1 MANTGTD
8 GTAIDSGMRKRNLR
22 TVGLLAA
29 IFFLPLIV
37 SFYMYYGS
45 DWRPVASTAHG
56 ELYQPARPLPAAE
69 LRDSKGEVAPVN
81 VFSEKW
87 ALVYVGSGACD
98 DACKNSLYFMRQ
110 TRLSLNN
117 EMTRVNRF
125 FLATAACCDND
136 FLDREHPGLVSLDAS
151 GPNAAALIAA
161 FPAPDRER
169 SLYIVDPLGNL
180 VMRYDTR
187 DTPKGL
193 LDDLKK
199 LLKLSHIG

>member
-1 MANTGTD
+1 MANTGAD
-8 GTAIDSGMRKRNLR
+8 GTVIDSGMRKRNLR

-29 IFFLPLIV
+29 LFFLPLIA

-45 DWRPVASTAHG
+45 AWRPVASTAHG
-56 ELYQPARPLPAAE
+56 ELYHPARPLPPAE
-69 LRDSKGEVAPVN
+69 LRDSKGQVAPVN
-81 VFSEKW
+81 VFTEKW
-87 ALVYVGSGACD
+87 ALVYVGGGACD
-98 DACKNSLYFMRQ
+98 EACRSSLYFMRQ

-117 EMTRVNRF
+117 EMTRVNRV
-125 FLATAACCDND
+125 FLATSACCDNA
-136 FLDREHPGLVSLDAS
+136 FLDREHAGLLSLDAS
-151 GPNAAALIAA
+151 GPEAASLVAA
-161 FPAPDRER
+161 FPPTDRER
-169 SLYIVDPLGNL
+169 SLYVIDPLGNL

>member
-1 MANTGTD
+1 MAD
-8 GTAIDSGMRKRNLR
+8 STAIDSNIRKRNLR
-22 TVGLLAA
+22 TVGLLAT

-45 DWRPVASTAHG
+45 AWRPAASTAHG
-56 ELYQPARPLPAAE
+56 ELYQPARPLPQAE
-69 LRDSKGEVAPVN
+69 LRDSKGNIAPVN
-81 VFSEKW
+81 PFSEKW
-87 ALVYVGSGACD
+87 ALVYVGGGACD
-98 DACKNSLYFMRQ
+98 DLCKSSLYFMRQ

-125 FLATAACCDND
+125 FVATSPCCNNA
-136 FLDREHPGLVSLDAS
+136 FLDLEHPGLVTLDAS
-151 GPNAAALIAA
+151 GPEAVGLVAA
-161 FPAPDRER
+161 FPAADRER
-169 SLYIVDPLGNL
+169 SVYVVDPLGNL

-187 DTPKGL
+187 DNPKGL

>member
-1 MANTGTD
+1 LANGAD
-8 GTAIDSGMRKRNLR
+8 NTAIDSNMRKRNLR

-45 DWRPVASTAHG
+45 DWRPVASTEHG
-56 ELYQPARPLPAAE
+56 ELYRPARPLPPAE
-69 LRDSKGEVAPVN
+69 LRDSKGQVGPAN
-81 VFSEKW
+81 AFTEKW
-87 ALVYVGSGACD
+87 ALVYVGGGACD
-98 DACKNSLYFMRQ
+98 EACKSSLYFMRQ

-117 EMTRVNRF
+117 EMTRVNRV
-125 FLATAACCDND
+125 FLATGTCCDNE
-136 FLDREHPGLVSLDAS
+136 FLDREHAGLLTLDAS
-151 GPNAAALIAA
+151 GPEAASLVDA
-161 FPAPDRER
+161 FPAADRER

>member
-1 MANTGTD
+1 LANGAD
-8 GTAIDSGMRKRNLR
+8 NTAIDSKMRKRNLR

-29 IFFLPLIV
+29 IFFLPLIF

-45 DWRPVASTAHG
+45 DWRPAASTAHG
-56 ELYQPARPLPAAE
+56 ELYRPAKPLPQAE
-69 LRDSKGEVAPVN
+69 LRDSKGQVAAVN
-81 VFSEKW
+81 PLSEKW
-87 ALVYVGSGACD
+87 SLVYIGGGACD
-98 DACKNSLYFMRQ
+98 EACKSSLYFMRQ

-117 EMTRVNRF
+117 EMTRINRV
-125 FLATAACCDND
+125 FLATSACCDNE
-136 FLDREHPGLVSLDAS
+136 FLDREHAGLLSLDAS
-151 GPNAAALIAA
+151 GPDAAALVAA
-161 FPAPDRER
+161 FPATDRER
-169 SLYIVDPLGNL
+169 SLYVVDPLGNL

>member
-1 MANTGTD
+1 MAES
-8 GTAIDSGMRKRNLR
+8 TAIDGNVRKRNLR

-29 IFFLPLIV
+29 LFFVPLIA

-45 DWRPVASTAHG
+45 DWRPAASTAHG
-56 ELYQPARPLPAAE
+56 ELYQPAKPLPQAE
-69 LRDSKGEVAPVN
+69 LREAKGQVAPVN

-87 ALVYVGSGACD
+87 TLVYVGGGACD
-98 DACKNSLYFMRQ
+98 DLCKSSLYFMRQ

-117 EMTRVNRF
+117 EMTRVNRV
-125 FLATAACCDND
+125 FLATSACCNNE
-136 FLDREHPGLVSLDAS
+136 FLDREHPGLMSIDAS
-151 GPNAAALIAA
+151 GPEAATLIAV
-161 FPAPDRER
+161 FPTAERER
-169 SLYIVDPLGNL
+169 SLYVVDPLGNL

-187 DTPKGL
+187 DSPKGL

>member
-1 MANTGTD
+1 MANGADNTP
-8 GTAIDSGMRKRNLR
+8 IDPAMRRRNLR

-29 IFFLPLIV
+29 IFFLPLIA

-45 DWRPVASTAHG
+45 SWRPAASTAHG
-56 ELYQPARPLPAAE
+56 ELYQPARPLPPAE
-69 LRDSKGEVAPVN
+69 LRDSKGQVAPVN
-81 VFSEKW
+81 VFSDKW
-87 ALVYVGSGACD
+87 TLVYVGGGECDEACRS
-98 DACKNSLYFMRQ
+98 SLYFMRQ

-117 EMTRVNRF
+117 EMTRVNRV
-125 FLATAACCDND
+125 FLATSACCDNE
-136 FLDREHPGLVSLDAS
+136 FLDREHAGLLTLDAS
-151 GPNAAALIAA
+151 SPEGANLAAA
-161 FPAPDRER
+161 FPAADREH

>member
-1 MANTGTD
+1 MNSAVDPNL
-8 GTAIDSGMRKRNLR
+8 RKRNLR

-29 IFFLPLIV
+29 IFFLPLLA

-45 DWRPVASTAHG
+45 GWRPSASAAHG
-56 ELYQPARPLPAAE
+56 ELYHPARPLPQVD
-69 LRDSKGEVAPVN
+69 LRDATGEFAPAN
-81 VFSEKW
+81 ILRDKW
-87 ALVYVGSGACD
+87 ALVYVGSGQCD
-98 DACKNSLYFMRQ
+98 DACKSSLYFMRQ

-117 EMTRVNRF
+117 EMTRVSRV
-125 FLATAACCDND
+125 FLATDQCCDQA
-136 FLDREHPGLVSLDAS
+136 FLESEHVGLVALDAS
-151 GPNAAALIAA
+151 GPEAQDLVAA
-161 FPAPDRER
+161 FPAQDREH

-193 LDDLKK
+193 LSDLKK

>member
-1 MANTGTD
+1 LANGADNTGNDAT
-8 GTAIDSGMRKRNLR
+8 MRKRNLR

-45 DWRPVASTAHG
+45 GWRPAGSTAHG
-56 ELYQPARPLPAAE
+56 ELYQPARPLPPAE
-69 LRDSKGEVAPVN
+69 LRDSKGQVGPVN

-87 ALVYVGSGACD
+87 ALVYIGGGACD
-98 DACKNSLYFMRQ
+98 DVCKNSLYFMRQ

-117 EMTRVNRF
+117 EMTRVNRV
-125 FLATAACCDND
+125 FLATSDCCDNE
-136 FLDREHPGLVSLDAS
+136 FLDREHPGLLTLDAS
-151 GPNAAALIAA
+151 GPEGADLVAA
-161 FPAPDRER
+161 FPETDRER

>member
-1 MANTGTD
+1 MANTD
-8 GTAIDSGMRKRNLR
+8 GAAINPKMRKRNLR

-45 DWRPVASTAHG
+45 AWRPATSTAHG
-56 ELYQPARPLPAAE
+56 ELYQPAKPLPPAE
-69 LRDSKGEVAPVN
+69 LRDARGQVAPVN
-81 VFSEKW
+81 VFGEKW
-87 ALVYVGSGACD
+87 SLVYVGGGACD
-98 DACKNSLYFMRQ
+98 DLCKASLYFMRQ

-117 EMTRVNRF
+117 EMTRMNRF
-125 FLATAACCDND
+125 FLATAECCNNE
-136 FLDREHPGLVSLDAS
+136 FLDREHPGLVTLDAS
-151 GPNAAALIAA
+151 GPEAAALVAT
-161 FPAPDRER
+161 FPADERER
-169 SLYIVDPLGNL
+169 SIYIVDPLGNL

-187 DTPKGL
+187 DSPKGL

>member
-1 MANTGTD
+1 
-8 GTAIDSGMRKRNLR
+8 MRKRNLR

-29 IFFLPLIV
+29 IFFLPLIA
-37 SFYMYYGS
+37 SFYMYYGG

-56 ELYQPARPLPAAE
+56 ELYRPARPLPPAE
-69 LRDSKGEVAPVN
+69 LRDSKGQVAPVN
-81 VFSEKW
+81 VFTEKW
-87 ALVYVGSGACD
+87 ALVYVGGGACD
-98 DACKNSLYFMRQ
+98 EACKSSLYFMRQ

-117 EMTRVNRF
+117 EMTRVNRV
-125 FLATAACCDND
+125 FLGTSTCCDND
-136 FLDREHPGLVSLDAS
+136 FLDREHPGLLSLDAS
-151 GPNAAALIAA
+151 GPEAASLVAA
-161 FPAPDRER
+161 FPAAGREH

>member
-1 MANTGTD
+1 LANGANN
-8 GTAIDSGMRKRNLR
+8 TAIDPTMRKRNLR

-29 IFFLPLIV
+29 IFFLPLIA

-45 DWRPVASTAHG
+45 EWRPVASTEHG
-56 ELYQPARPLPAAE
+56 ELYRPARPLPQAE
-69 LRDSKGEVAPVN
+69 LRDSKGQVAPVN
-81 VFSEKW
+81 VFGEKW
-87 ALVYVGSGACD
+87 ALVYVGGGACD
-98 DACKNSLYFMRQ
+98 DVCKSSLYFMRQ

-117 EMTRVNRF
+117 EMTRLNRV
-125 FLATAACCDND
+125 FLATAACCDNE
-136 FLDREHPGLVSLDAS
+136 FLDREHPGLLTLDAS
-151 GPNAAALIAA
+151 GPEAASLIAA
-161 FPAPDRER
+161 FPAADRER

>member
-1 MANTGTD
+1 MANGAD
-8 GTAIDSGMRKRNLR
+8 NTAIDSKMRKRNLR
-22 TVGLLAA
+22 TVGLLGA

-45 DWRPVASTAHG
+45 NWRPAASTAHG
-56 ELYQPARPLPAAE
+56 ELYRPARPLPQAE
-69 LRDSKGEVAPVN
+69 LRDSRGEVAPVN

-87 ALVYVGSGACD
+87 ALVYIGNGACD
-98 DACKNSLYFMRQ
+98 EACRSSLYFMRQ

-117 EMTRVNRF
+117 EMTRVNRV
-125 FLATAACCDND
+125 FLATSACCDNE
-136 FLDREHPGLVSLDAS
+136 LLEREHPGLLSLDAS
-151 GPNAAALIAA
+151 GPNAASLVSA
-161 FPAPDRER
+161 FPAAQREH
-169 SLYIVDPLGNL
+169 SLYVVDPLGNL